1 MVQGLRFL
9 TSWLVSGS
17 IPTHR
22 TKTLEAVSCDQKRKK
37 KKVVNLILQFKLD
50 GLTKHSLALT
60 SLPECSVPS
69 PNT

>member
-22 TKTLEAVSCDQKRKK
+22 TKTLEAVSCGQKERKK
-37 KKVVNLILQFKLD
+37 ISKPDFTI
-50 GLTKHSLALT
+50 
-60 SLPECSVPS
+60 
-69 PNT
+69 